1 VTLPE
6 GDFGKFKVVVKLD
19 TGPFGG
25 VLEGTKEITIRKK

>member
-6 GDFGKFKVVVKLD
+6 GDFGKFKVTVKMD

-25 VLEGTKEITIRKK
+25 AIEGVKEITIRKR